1 MPARPSGAG
10 RRKLT
15 ILLCLRPADG
25 QPGVLNATG
34 MTGPGNHPSQR
45 SGTEVGTERGEE
57 TQELM
62 VGSAELALWGTFQA
76 PSSPRLWPPSSTCRA
91 DTSPVVPGAR
101 WGPCRWVSQI
111 GMFKV
116 AQHPATVLR
125 RELWSPDSRL
135 SRGQCSCLGA
145 LLSRT
150 SGGWGTNSRT
160 SEALHGAF
168 PSGLHI
174 NRTLSITEVSNG

>member
-15 ILLCLRPADG
+15 ILLCLRSADG

-57 TQELM
+57 TQELT
-62 VGSAELALWGTFQA
+62 VGSAGLALWGTFQA
-76 PSSPRLWPPSSTCRA
+76 PSNPRLWPPSSTCRA

-116 AQHPATVLR
+116 AQHPATVLG
-125 RELWSPDSRL
+125 RELWSPLDSL
-135 SRGQCSCLGA
+135 GANAPASEPCCLGRQEA
-145 LLSRT
+145 GERTAGPRKRCTGLSPQGYT
-150 SGGWGTNSRT
+150 
-160 SEALHGAF
+160 
-168 PSGLHI
+168 
-174 NRTLSITEVSNG
+174 

>member
-57 TQELM
+57 TQELT
-62 VGSAELALWGTFQA
+62 VGSAGLALWGTFQA

-125 RELWSPDSRL
+125 RELS
-135 SRGQCSCLGA
+135 
-145 LLSRT
+145 
-150 SGGWGTNSRT
+150 
-160 SEALHGAF
+160 
-168 PSGLHI
+168 
-174 NRTLSITEVSNG
+174 TLSGPMLLPRSPAVSDVRRLGNEQQDLGSAARGFPLRATHKQNLEHHRGEQRMRF